1 MRDDQTTAAA
11 RDMADGLKLALKE
24 LADEEPET
32 LRKFLLAVFE
42 HLSDGAS
49 TWAGKK
55 LLTLIAAMLFGAGLW
70 LISKL
75 GGFK

>member
-1 MRDDQTTAAA
+1 MPNEHTPAA
-11 RDMADGLKLALKE
+11 RDMADGLKLALRE
-24 LADEEPET
+24 LAEEEPET
-32 LRKFLLAVFE
+32 LRRFLLAVFE
-42 HLSDGAS
+42 HLAEGAS

-55 LLTLIAAMLFGAGLW
+55 LLTLVAAALFGAGLW

>member
-1 MRDDQTTAAA
+1 MEEPTAAA
-11 RDMADGLKLALKE
+11 RDMADGLKLALRE

-32 LRKFLLAVFE
+32 LRKFLLAVFD
-42 HLSDGAS
+42 HLSEGAS
-49 TWAGKK
+49 SWAGKK
-55 LLTLIAAMLFGAGLW
+55 LLALIAAMLFGAGLW

>member
-1 MRDDQTTAAA
+1 MNDNPTPAA
-11 RDMADGLKLALKE
+11 RDMADGLKLALRE
-24 LADEEPET
+24 LAEEEPET

-49 TWAGKK
+49 SWAGKK
-55 LLTLIAAMLFGAGLW
+55 LLALLAAALFGAGLW
-70 LISKL
+70 LISKV